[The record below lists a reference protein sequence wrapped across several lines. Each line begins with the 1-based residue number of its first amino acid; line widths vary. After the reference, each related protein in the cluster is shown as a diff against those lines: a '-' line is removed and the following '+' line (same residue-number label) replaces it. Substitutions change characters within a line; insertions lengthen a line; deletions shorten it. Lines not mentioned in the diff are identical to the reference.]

1 MTGVALRAGAHA
13 TCLGAGVTR
22 ALLAEKSKHSEKR
35 MLETMLD
42 ELSTDAAQELQQDFY
57 ELGSACSESSEKIA
71 KERIALDQ
79 KLPTQ
84 KFNSRRP

>member
-42 ELSTDAAQELQQDFY
+42 ELSQMRPR
-57 ELGSACSESSEKIA
+57 SSS
-71 KERIALDQ
+71 RI
-79 KLPTQ
+79 
-84 KFNSRRP
+84 FMS

>member
-22 ALLAEKSKHSEKR
+22 ALLAEKSKHSEKS

-42 ELSTDAAQELQQDFY
+42 ELSQMRPR
-57 ELGSACSESSEKIA
+57 SSS
-71 KERIALDQ
+71 RI
-79 KLPTQ
+79 
-84 KFNSRRP
+84 FMS